1 MNKANAEKFL
11 KREFGL
17 AAKGL
22 KGPDL
27 LILDGKWFVFTYD
40 MIITELT
47 RLSTIAESI
56 FMTKK
61 LRIPKIS
68 SAVAWSLVMETKTK
82 KLAVLTSK
90 ILHFVIKLHTISCH
104 KT

>member
-1 MNKANAEKFL
+1 M
-11 KREFGL
+11 FGERVL
-17 AAKGL
+17 LPVKNQSL
-22 KGPDL
+22 KGPVL
-27 LILDGKWFVFTYD
+27 LILDGKWFVSTYD

-82 KLAVLTSK
+82 KLADLENIT
-90 ILHFVIKLHTISCH
+90 LRYQTAYYFVS
-104 KT
+104 